1 MSLLRTSL
9 RTARAPHALLPI
21 CATLHA
27 ALLAMS
33 ASLASAPVHAAD
45 ATQVASAATMQLHL
59 PPGPLAAALDALARQ
74 AGVSVAFDAAALARL
89 QTPGLHGR
97 LAPTEALDQL
107 LRGTGYVA
115 SAVGP
120 GRFVVAA
127 GQPQATAQGDGAA
140 AAVPAMRTL
149 AETTVTGT
157 RMAMDVAKYP
167 GSVAVL
173 GEGDLD
179 RSSTLVGALQQVPG
193 VAGGGDSGRGMGQQ
207 FTIRGFGYQSEDRVI
222 ILQDGVRR
230 SASLYSNHIS
240 TFRSDP
246 DLLKRVEVVKGA
258 SSVTHGGGS
267 IGGVVAMGT
276 KDAQDFIPTGADRGF
291 AAKTRY
297 ESNNG
302 REGYVAAAIAPE
314 GGSTELVVY
323 GKRARL
329 GDVTL
334 ARAVDITTTQ
344 KSDTVDNHEDQSVL
358 FVKGT
363 WKPDAAQRLSL
374 SLYDY
379 RQDARVTWQ
388 TLYHPGYSTVTG
400 PVFGELTQRDLVASY
415 SLRPAQ
421 VPWLNLGA
429 VVYASRAAYDRGY
442 SYVPSGKTQSTTLDY
457 ENTDKRSG
465 LRVHNQFDYQALG
478 ASHRLL
484 VGLDYERR
492 NEDAVYVLDGAVT
505 DFGSMP
511 NTYRDTG
518 LYVHNEARWWD
529 GALQVQLS
537 GRYDRFDRSV
547 RGKNADYDNK
557 HFSPRVGAALTVVP
571 GWTLLGNYAE
581 SFRAP
586 TPHETSS
593 QGPLNPHYWYLPNP
607 NLKPEIARELE
618 AGVSFAQDGIWRA
631 SDRVR
636 AKAMVFNGRIQDMI
650 AFKPDLTG
658 PKSPQGSPY
667 GTYGNYNRVKRSGFE
682 LQASYDAGR
691 WGAGLT
697 LEHLK
702 QRDMA
707 TGTLVPQAF
716 ADKVGLNAHWRLA
729 TDWRLEGSVNH
740 WLKPDQNPVT
750 LVSGGKTYW
759 YVRDHY
765 TQADVALRWTP
776 VATRWGRDVELLL
789 GINNLF
795 NRPYLNAREL
805 ETTTRLG
812 KGRNVFVALSS
823 RF

>member
-1 MSLLRTSL
+1 MSFRPSL
-9 RTARAPHALLPI
+9 RGARAPYALLPI
-21 CATLHA
+21 YAALHA
-27 ALLAMS
+27 ALLA
-33 ASLASAPVHAAD
+33 LAAGLVAPPAHAAD
-45 ATQVASAATMQLHL
+45 AAPAASAAPVRLHL

-74 AGVSVAFDAAALARL
+74 TGVSVAFDAGALARVE
-89 QTPGLHGR
+89 TPGLQGR
-97 LAPTEALDQL
+97 LAPAEALAQL
-107 LRGTGYVA
+107 LRGTGYAA
-115 SAVGP
+115 SAVGS

-127 GQPQATAQGDGAA
+127 GQSPGTAQRDGAA
-140 AAVPAMRTL
+140 AAEPAMRTL

-179 RSSTLVGALQQVPG
+179 RAGTLVGALQQVPG

-222 ILQDGVRR
+222 VLQDGVRR
-230 SASLYSNHIS
+230 SPSLYSNHIS

-276 KDAQDFIPTGADRGF
+276 KDAQDFIPNGADRGF
-291 AAKTRY
+291 AAKARY

-314 GGSTELVVY
+314 GGTTELLVY

-334 ARAVDITTTQ
+334 ARPVDITTTQ
-344 KSDTVDNHEDQSVL
+344 KGDTVDNHEDQSVL

-379 RQDARVTWQ
+379 RQDAVVTWQ
-388 TLYHPGYSTVTG
+388 TLYHPGYSAVTG

-415 SLRPAQ
+415 TLRPAQ

-429 VVYASRAAYDRGY
+429 VVYASHAAYDRGY
-442 SYVPSGKTQSTTLDY
+442 TYLPADRKQPTTLDY

-465 LRVHNQFDYQALG
+465 LRVHNQFDFQALG

-492 NEDAVYVLDGAVT
+492 NEDAAYVLDGAYT

-529 GALQVQLS
+529 DALQVQLS

-547 RGKNADYDNK
+547 RGKNADYDNQ
-557 HFSPRVGAALTVVP
+557 HFSPRVGAALAMAP

-607 NLKPEIARELE
+607 NLKPEIAREVE
-618 AGVSFAQDGIWRA
+618 AGVSFAREGLWRA

-636 AKAMVFNGRIQDMI
+636 AKAMVFQGRIQDMI

-658 PKSPQGSPY
+658 PSSPQGSPY
-667 GTYGNYNRVKRSGFE
+667 GTYGNYARVKRSGFE
-682 LQASYDAGR
+682 LEASYDIGR
-691 WGAGLT
+691 WGGGLT

-702 QRDMA
+702 QRDLA
-707 TGTLVPQAF
+707 TGKFVPQAF
-716 ADKVGLNAHWRLA
+716 ADKVGMNAHWRLA
-729 TDWRLEGSVNH
+729 ADWRLEGTVSH
-740 WLKPDQNPVT
+740 WLKPNQNPVA

-765 TQADVALRWTP
+765 TQADVALRWSP
-776 VATRWGRDVELLL
+776 VATRWARDVELLV
-789 GINNLF
+789 GVNNLF

-805 ETTTRLG
+805 ETTTRVG